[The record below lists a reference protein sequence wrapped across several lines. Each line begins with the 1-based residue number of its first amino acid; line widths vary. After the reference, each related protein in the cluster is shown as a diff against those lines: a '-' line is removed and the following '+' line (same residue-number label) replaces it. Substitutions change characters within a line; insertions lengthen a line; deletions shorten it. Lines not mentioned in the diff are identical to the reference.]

1 MKKIISLLLAVI
13 MLFSFTSCIHK
24 DNAELIIGGIDRMIN
39 IFSLSQLTSDSSLI
53 GKRYYRDRNR
63 CTGSYS
69 ASCLSESGR
78 DVIFGGGSARER
90 TVTLKAKILTESGTA
105 LIRIRLGSEVKEYK
119 VDGDGNLEKELDFQ
133 GGGNYIMIDY
143 ENFTGIVDLTAEYK
157 E

>member
-1 MKKIISLLLAVI
+1 MKRIISLLLAVI
-13 MLFSFTSCIHK
+13 MLFSFTFCIHK

-53 GKRYYRDRNR
+53 GKRYYHDRNR

-78 DVIFGGGSARER
+78 DVIFGGGSAKER
-90 TVTLKAKILTESGTA
+90 TVILKAKILTESGTA

-119 VDGDGNLEKELDFQ
+119 ADADGNLEKELDFQ

-143 ENFTGIVDLTAEYK
+143 DNFTGIVDLTAEYK

>member
-78 DVIFGGGSARER
+78 DVIFGGRSVKEK

-105 LIRIRLGSEVKEYK
+105 LLRVRLGSEIKEYK
-119 VDGDGNLEKELDFQ
+119 VDGDGSFEKELDFQ

-143 ENFTGIVDLTAEYK
+143 DNFTGTVELTSEYK
-157 E
+157 

>member
-1 MKKIISLLLAVI
+1 MKKIIAIFLAVMI
-13 MLFSFTSCIHK
+13 LFSFTSCIHK
-24 DNAELIIGGIDRMIN
+24 DNAELIIGGIDRMVN
-39 IFSLSQLTSDSSLI
+39 LFSLSQLTSDRSLI
-53 GKRYYRDRNR
+53 GIRYYHDSNR

-69 ASCLSESGR
+69 STCLSESGR
-78 DVIFGGGSARER
+78 DVIFGGGSVKEK

-105 LIRIRLGSEVKEYK
+105 LLRVRLGSEVKEYK
-119 VDGDGNLEKELDFQ
+119 VDGDGSFEKELDFQ

>member
-39 IFSLSQLTSDSSLI
+39 IFSLSQLTSDRSLI

-69 ASCLSESGR
+69 ASCLSGSGR
-78 DVIFGGGSARER
+78 DVIGGGSAKER
-90 TVTLKAKILTESGTA
+90 TVILKAKILTESGTA

-143 ENFTGIVDLTAEYK
+143 DNFTGIVDLTAEYK